1 MYQQLAVT
9 LSSLHVVRLQR
20 TTATMRRH
28 LDLLTDVLSDFEKQF
43 FPRRE
48 SHTLKNGG
56 GFNVLTDD
64 VSYPFCLHHRPAC
77 LSIVTHTHT
86 HLCKGPRSYLLT
98 VNRRSSCT
106 MKHSTGSCTSRRRRV
121 ALTQLREIRN
131 SLREISVSLF

>member
-64 VSYPFCLHHRPAC
+64 VSYPFCLHHRPAR

-86 HLCKGPRSYLLT
+86 HLSSVLSADSKQTFQLHNEALDRELHESETPSRSYT
-98 VNRRSSCT
+98 T
-106 MKHSTGSCTSRRRRV
+106 TS
-121 ALTQLREIRN
+121 LREIRN
-131 SLREISVSLF
+131 SPTEISVSLF